1 MKKGSSLLLSAKER
15 ENASILVVGWGL
27 EELTR
32 QLVKLQYGSARHV
45 LFHSAALQRIGGEHF
60 SHIIFSVEESDINP
74 IIFAQRVRQLKT
86 PPILI
91 AASQEPDPD
100 KVVEMILAG
109 SRSYLLLPIT
119 SSMLDN
125 AIGEATNG
133 QPIDP
138 KILRSPIKNEVLL
151 RNLLN
156 EIDRVASELTM
167 ASHLGNSVDS
177 AKIKKDPL
185 HNSSSSLR
193 LFCDGG
199 SGGFVTTLIDI
210 CDTLTPRKRGRLSGL
225 RRQLLAKRQKAKSQ
239 EEKEE

>member
-1 MKKGSSLLLSAKER
+1 MSAKER
-15 ENASILVVGWGL
+15 ETASILVVGWGL

-45 LFHSAALQRIGGEHF
+45 LFHSAALQRVAGERF
-60 SHIIFSVEESDINP
+60 SHVIFSVEESDINP
-74 IIFAQRVRQLKT
+74 IIFAQRIRQLKT

-91 AASQEPDPD
+91 AASQDPDPD
-100 KVVEMILAG
+100 RVVDMILAG
-109 SRSYLLLPIT
+109 SRSYLLLPI
-119 SSMLDN
+119 SLPMLDN

-133 QPIDP
+133 QPFDP

-156 EIDRVASELTM
+156 EIDRVAAELTK
-167 ASHLGNSVDS
+167 ASNSGGSIDS

-210 CDTLTPRKRGRLSGL
+210 CDTLTPRKRGRLAGL
-225 RRQLLAKRQKAKSQ
+225 RRQLLEKRQKAKLR